1 MPSNTLVS
9 ASHYTLRA
17 SKGAFSSE
25 YGRRMAKDTES
36 LRSSLVGDF
45 CEHRLK
51 NSSPGRPRVNTGLVE
66 RQAS

>member
-51 NSSPGRPRVNTGLVE
+51 NSSP
-66 RQAS
+66 